1 MKMKKWLLFA
11 SALCLVV
18 VLAACG
24 AKSDNQESN
33 NAGNGEAVAA
43 DSGAASAEVV
53 ITASNWEF
61 DQKEYKIKAGE
72 ATNLTLKSTD
82 GVHGVKIDKVENIAT
97 GQTKTVTVAEPGT
110 YEMIC
115 SVPCGNGHR
124 EMKATLVVE

>member
-1 MKMKKWLLFA
+1 MKKWLLFA
-11 SALCLVV
+11 SALCLVA

-43 DSGAASAEVV
+43 DSGATGEEVV

-72 ATNLTLKSTD
+72 ATNITLKSTD
-82 GVHGVKIDKVENIAT
+82 GVHGVKIDKVDNIAN

-124 EMKATLVVE
+124 QMKATLVVE

>member
-1 MKMKKWLLFA
+1 MKKWLLFA
-11 SALCLVV
+11 SALCLVA

-43 DSGAASAEVV
+43 DSGATGEAVV

-72 ATNLTLKSTD
+72 ATNITLKSTD
-82 GVHGVKIDKVENIAT
+82 GVHGVKIDKVDNIAN

-124 EMKATLVVE
+124 QMKATLVVE